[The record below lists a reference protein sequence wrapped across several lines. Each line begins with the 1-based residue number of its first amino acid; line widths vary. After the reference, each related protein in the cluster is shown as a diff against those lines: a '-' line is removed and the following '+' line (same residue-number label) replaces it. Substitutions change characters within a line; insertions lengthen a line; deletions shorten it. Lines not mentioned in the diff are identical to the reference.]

1 MITNLKLNNLTNKVT
16 IIDKKQLIL
25 ENNFNKLLSEYKNK
39 LLRIETNIIKLNNK
53 IEDIDQKLIC
63 LINLIDKDVKQNC
76 QKMSN
81 HIDFIENIY
90 EKIKAPMNYI
100 CSKFNTL
107 MLVENN

>member
-53 IEDIDQKLIC
+53 CYTYYKQHQKEEDIL
-63 LINLIDKDVKQNC
+63 NLY
-76 QKMSN
+76 
-81 HIDFIENIY
+81 F
-90 EKIKAPMNYI
+90 
-100 CSKFNTL
+100 
-107 MLVENN
+107 